1 MEKYIKFAVTAQ
13 GTQTLSLSDVKLI
26 ECQTTTSTHVHYQVA
41 QKAVIDH
48 AADAGETVRESLQNA
63 MVALHQTGWTNVRNT
78 WTPPIAVTEV
88 LVSSL

>member
-48 AADAGETVRESLQNA
+48 AAAAGEPVRESLQNA

-78 WTPPIAVTEV
+78 WTPPIAITEV

>member
-1 MEKYIKFAVTAQ
+1 MEKYIQFPVTAL